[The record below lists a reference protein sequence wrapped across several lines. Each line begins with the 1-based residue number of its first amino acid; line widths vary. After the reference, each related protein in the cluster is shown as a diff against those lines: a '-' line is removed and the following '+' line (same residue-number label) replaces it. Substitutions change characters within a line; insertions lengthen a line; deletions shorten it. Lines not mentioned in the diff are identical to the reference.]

1 MARICDIYDIIDAV
15 APFSTALD
23 FDNSGL
29 LVGDGNTVVTRALL
43 ALDITPAVV
52 EEAASMNANLI
63 LAHHPVIFHPL
74 KALAPKTWP
83 ISWPAG
89 ALPPCAATPT
99 WTFPLS
105 AG

>member
-74 KALAPKTWP
+74 KALGPQDVAYQLASRG
-83 ISWPAG
+83 IA
-89 ALPPCAATPT
+89 ACAATPT
-99 WTFPLS
+99 WTFPPS